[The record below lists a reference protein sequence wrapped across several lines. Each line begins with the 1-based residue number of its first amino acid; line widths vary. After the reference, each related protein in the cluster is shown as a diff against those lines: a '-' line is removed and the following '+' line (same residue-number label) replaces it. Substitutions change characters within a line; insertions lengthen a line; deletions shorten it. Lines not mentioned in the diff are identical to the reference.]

1 MNLPMAQQSSAPGS
15 AVEAAF
21 LNDAEGSKTSLLDS
35 IFGGPPARSVERRS
49 FSRDAASLD
58 PHRAAESRTQGFV
71 PAAPKSLEEAGLTE
85 TEVEDL
91 ILKFLFR
98 RGVQSGRGIA
108 EQLHLPFGILQSI
121 FHAMKTSQRIVIA
134 RNASVSDYEYSITN
148 KGIEAA
154 KQSNER
160 CTYFGAAPV
169 PFAEY
174 VAAVK
179 AQSMTRTRIT
189 LAQVETALADL
200 SVPTALCTRIGKAL
214 VEAKAMF
221 IYGAPGNGKTSIAER
236 LTAAYGD
243 SIWIPRAIDCD
254 GEIIRVFDPCVHYPI
269 PTERIGDDEQLRQ
282 IDHRWICIT
291 RPTVVVGG
299 ELTMEHLEVQTN
311 KALGILEAP
320 LQLKSNCGTLVID
333 DFGRQRISVDQLLNR
348 WIVPLERRYDY
359 LSLPSGKKL
368 QAPFDQLVVF
378 STNLDPKGLVDEAF
392 LRRIP
397 YKIDVR
403 GPSEAEFC
411 KLFDATCAKMGIR
424 PDASVLEHLIET
436 YFRSSDRHFRYCHV
450 RDILAQV
457 RHHCEFCGFPLELKV
472 EYIDEAAENYF
483 GAA

>member
-1 MNLPMAQQSSAPGS
+1 MVQPDISQGSSL
-15 AVEAAF
+15 EAEPTTIEV
-21 LNDAEGSKTSLLDS
+21 DVPKTTLLDS
-35 IFGGPPARSVERRS
+35 IFSEAPARPVERRS
-49 FSRDAASLD
+49 TPREAMPAELPRVPVSRPQA
-58 PHRAAESRTQGFV
+58 FV
-71 PAAPKSLEEAGLTE
+71 PAAPKSLEEAGITE

-91 ILKFLFR
+91 ILKFLLR

-108 EQLHLPFGILQSI
+108 EQLRLPFGILQPI
-121 FHAMKTSQRIVIA
+121 FQGMKSSQRIVIA
-134 RNASVSDYEYSITN
+134 KNASVSDYEYSITS
-148 KGIEAA
+148 KGIEGA

-160 CTYFGAAPV
+160 STYFGAAPV
-169 PFAEY
+169 PFADY
-174 VAAVK
+174 VAAVS

-189 LAQVETALADL
+189 LAQVEAALSDL
-200 SVPTALCTRIGKAL
+200 SVPTALCKRIGKAL

-221 IYGAPGNGKTSIAER
+221 IHGAPGNGKTSIAER

-243 SIWIPRAIDCD
+243 TIWIPRAIDCD
-254 GEIIRVFDPCVHYPI
+254 GEIIRVYDPCVHEAVPI
-269 PTERIGDDEQLRQ
+269 NQLGDDERLRQ
-282 IDHRWICIT
+282 IDHRWVCIT

-299 ELTMEHLEVQTN
+299 ELTMEHLEVQPN
-311 KALGILEAP
+311 RALGILEAP
-320 LQLKSNCGTLVID
+320 LQIKSNCGSLVID

-403 GPSEAEFC
+403 GPSEAEFR
-411 KLFDATCAKMGIR
+411 KLFDDTCVKMGIR
-424 PDASVLEHLIET
+424 TDETVLEHLIET
-436 YFRSSDRHFRYCHV
+436 YFRSLDRHFRYCHV

-457 RHHCEFCGFPLELKV
+457 RHHCEFCGVPLELKV

-483 GAA
+483 GTV

>member
-1 MNLPMAQQSSAPGS
+1 MSQPSSAPGS

-21 LNDAEGSKTSLLDS
+21 PNEGAGSTTSLLDS
-35 IFGGPPARSVERRS
+35 IFSGPSPRPVERRS
-49 FSRDAASLD
+49 TNRDTTSSD
-58 PHRAAESRTQGFV
+58 PHRGALSPPKGFM
-71 PAAPKSLEEAGLTE
+71 PAAPKSLEDAGLTE

-108 EQLHLPFGILQSI
+108 EQLHLPFGMLQAI
-121 FHAMKTSQRIVIA
+121 FQALKTSQRIVIA
-134 RNASVSDYEYSITN
+134 RNASVSDYEYAITG

-154 KQSNER
+154 KQCNER

-169 PFAEY
+169 PFADY

-179 AQSMTRTRIT
+179 AQSMTRSRIT
-189 LAQVETALADL
+189 LAQVEAALSDL
-200 SVPTALCTRIGKAL
+200 SVPTSLCRRIGKAL
-214 VEAKAMF
+214 VEARAMF

-269 PTERIGDDEQLRQ
+269 PTERIGDDEQVRQ
-282 IDHRWICIT
+282 IDSRWICIV

-403 GPSEAEFC
+403 GPSEAEFRR
-411 KLFDATCAKMGIR
+411 LFDATCAKMGIR
-424 PDASVLEHLIET
+424 SDEAVLEHLIET

-457 RHHCEFCGFPLELKV
+457 RHHCEFCGLPVELKV

-483 GAA
+483 GAT

>member
-1 MNLPMAQQSSAPGS
+1 MAQQTSGSAS

-21 LNDAEGSKTSLLDS
+21 ANDPEGATTSLLDS
-35 IFGGPPARSVERRS
+35 IFSGPTGRQVERRS
-49 FSRDAASLD
+49 VSRDAASVD
-58 PHRAAESRTQGFV
+58 PQRSGATGSQEFV
-71 PAAPKSLEEAGLTE
+71 PYAPKSLEEAGLTE

-98 RGVQSGRGIA
+98 RGVQSGRSIA
-108 EQLHLPFGILQSI
+108 EQLHLPFGIVQSI

-154 KQSNER
+154 KQCNER

-169 PFAEY
+169 PFADY

-179 AQSMTRTRIT
+179 AQSLTRSRIT
-189 LAQVETALADL
+189 LPQVEAALADL
-200 SVPTALCTRIGKAL
+200 SVPTTLCTRIGKAL

-269 PTERIGDDEQLRQ
+269 PMERIGDDEQLRQ
-282 IDHRWICIT
+282 IDHRWVCIT

-403 GPSEAEFC
+403 GPSEAEFRS
-411 KLFDATCAKMGIR
+411 LFDATCAKMGIR
-424 PDASVLEHLIET
+424 SEVSVLEYLIET
-436 YFRSSDRHFRYCHV
+436 YFRSMDRHFRYCHV

-457 RHHCEFCGFPLELKV
+457 RHHCEFCGVPLELKV

-483 GAA
+483 CAT